1 MRKLL
6 LTSSA
11 LVAAASIA
19 SYASADVS
27 VSGNFDWK
35 YRNTASNVA
44 ASDGTSMGQDHEV
57 VISFSNKTDTG
68 LTVSGTYDMDA
79 DAGSVD
85 ESSIT
90 VSGGF
95 GSITMGANDGVSDA
109 FGVNEQD
116 LINDETHLTQ
126 FSPMAFADTGGS
138 SALTTHG
145 IMTNAGEVSVSG
157 DSNKIA
163 YISPAMGGF
172 QAGYSL
178 TDAGAGNG
186 ATASADESAMGFSY
200 SMPMDGG
207 SLLFEYN
214 QVKRDPSGT
223 GGTAVEEIQAT
234 NYGVTVTL
242 GALSM
247 IASSGAFEE
256 ASQGSTALTEDVEAT
271 GFAIK
276 YDMGGGMTVAV
287 SVMESEDS
295 ADAAAATGAKEK
307 YSSNIGEISYNVA
320 PGLTA
325 NLTYNDFDYKAGGSG
340 LDAEAG
346 SITQLTINATF

>member
-19 SYASADVS
+19 SYATADVS
-27 VSGNFDWK
+27 VSGGFDWK
-35 YRNTASNVA
+35 YSNIASNVA

-68 LTVSGTYDMDA
+68 LTVSGRYDMDA
-79 DAGSVD
+79 DAGAVD

-109 FGVNEQD
+109 FGVHEQD
-116 LINDETHLTQ
+116 LINDEAHLGR
-126 FSPMAFADTGGS
+126 FSPTAFADT
-138 SALTTHG
+138 SATTTTG
-145 IMTNAGEVSVSG
+145 VMTNAGEVSVSG
-157 DSNKIA
+157 DANKLA
-163 YISPAMGGF
+163 YITPAMGGF
-172 QAGYSL
+172 KAGYSIA
-178 TDAGAGNG
+178 DAGVD
-186 ATASADESAMGFSY
+186 TASNDTTEVGLSY
-200 SMPMDGG
+200 TMPMDGG

-214 QVKRDPSGT
+214 QVKRDS
-223 GGTAVEEIQAT
+223 TATIEEIQAT
-234 NYGVTVTL
+234 NMGVTATL

-247 IASSGAFEE
+247 IASSGQFEE
-256 ASQGSTALTEDVEAT
+256 ASVGSNVLTEDSEAT

-276 YDMGGGMTVAV
+276 YDMGGGMTVAA

-295 ADAAAATGAKEK
+295 ADASATGDKEK
-307 YSSNIGEISYNVA
+307 YSSNIAEVSYTIA
-320 PGLTA
+320 PGLKA

-340 LDAEAG
+340 LAAEAG
-346 SITQLTINATF
+346 SITQLTINASF

>member
-27 VSGNFDWK
+27 VSGSFDWK
-35 YRNTASNVA
+35 YKNTASNVA
-44 ASDGTSMGQDHEV
+44 ASDGTSMAQDHEV

-68 LTVSGTYDMDA
+68 LTVSGRYDMDA

-90 VSGGF
+90 IAGGF

-109 FGVNEQD
+109 FGVHEQD
-116 LINDETHLTQ
+116 LINDEAHLSR
-126 FSPMAFADTGGS
+126 FSPLAFADGAATAAAAATTTGV
-138 SALTTHG
+138 
-145 IMTNAGEVSVSG
+145 MTNAGEVSVSG
-157 DSNKIA
+157 DANKVA

-172 QAGYSL
+172 KVGYSIA
-178 TDAGAGNG
+178 DAGVN
-186 ATASADESAMGFSY
+186 TASNDTTEVGLSY

-214 QVKRDPSGT
+214 QVKRDS
-223 GGTAVEEIQAT
+223 TATIEEIQAT
-234 NYGVTVTL
+234 NMGVTATM

-247 IASSGAFEE
+247 IASSGQFEE
-256 ASQGSTALTEDVEAT
+256 ASVGSNVLTEDAEAT

-276 YDMGGGMTVAV
+276 YDLGGGMTIAA

-295 ADAAAATGAKEK
+295 ADASATGDKEK
-307 YSSNIGEISYNVA
+307 YSSNIAEVSYTIA
-320 PGLTA
+320 PGLKA
-325 NLTYNDFDYKAGGSG
+325 NVTYNDFDYKAGGSG
-340 LDAEAG
+340 LAAEAG
-346 SITQLTINATF
+346 SITQLTINAAF